1 MGLDVFIC
9 SIWTIFTVGY
19 FVEIGNCE
27 TNKCNTST
35 DQQCTNQEFRKY
47 IYSNPEA
54 LWDIFPCPP
63 PWKPELILELPW
75 KEKLGDEDGD
85 RLCKKV
91 ARRCGLD
98 LVKLQAIALQDEL
111 IFSDCD
117 IKCFLGLLLGFLTL
131 CLCVVIVVIFFRR
144 RRKKFSKVPDQKNET
159 QVILTSNG
167 VQTKLI
173 NGENSPG
180 ANGSPE
186 KKGKFNIDFARFCRS
201 ANIYESD
208 DVKRHR
214 NDIPENAFL
223 SSRDMS
229 YMYDSVNSCEQ
240 SLSNNLSD
248 SFHNRCK
255 EEIISELREKYEFRN
270 SESSSAYE
278 PRRVSS
284 PVSNILY
291 DMRSPNPPVSNA
303 LYQARRQCEVSPT
316 NQIPLNCPCNICCQS
331 NSSIPYRG
339 QVINLKQNF
348 SVQLHDYPK
357 SCTCSSRE
365 YPDEHKWRRND
376 VIERFPYADDVIN
389 SSVQNHSFCDR
400 NQGISDFQVNSAC
413 SCKQCVEQRF
423 SVSGEDCSTYS
434 TGSDVYGVPKTD
446 LNYPREIQC
455 NCRQCTKMIPIA
467 AYTKRF
473 SQTGEYTQRDNV
485 DMQFMLAGDTIDND
499 GPEHRKRRRSKQRP
513 PISSTASSSDNTG
526 SEKSF
531 RSGKMKTNGS
541 LFNSRFISR

>member
-1 MGLDVFIC
+1 MK
-9 SIWTIFTVGY
+9 SILNASY
-19 FVEIGNCE
+19 D
-27 TNKCNTST
+27 CNTST
-35 DQQCTNQEFRKY
+35 DQQCTDQEYRKY

-85 RLCKKV
+85 RLCKRV

-98 LVKLQAIALQDEL
+98 LVKLQAMALQDAL

-117 IKCFLGLLLGFLTL
+117 LKCFIGLLLGFLTL

-144 RRKKFSKVPDQKNET
+144 RKKKFSKVPDHKNET

-167 VQTKLI
+167 VQTKLM
-173 NGENSPG
+173 NGESSSGENS
-180 ANGSPE
+180 SPE
-186 KKGKFNIDFARFCRS
+186 KRGKYGIDFARFCRS
-201 ANIYESD
+201 ANVYESD
-208 DVKRHR
+208 EVKRHR
-214 NDIPENAFL
+214 SDISENAFL
-223 SSRDMS
+223 SAGDMS
-229 YMYDSVNSCEQ
+229 YTYDSVNTSEQ
-240 SLSNNLSD
+240 SFSNNMSN
-248 SFHNRCK
+248 SFENHRFN
-255 EEIISELREKYEFRN
+255 EEMISELREKYGFRN
-270 SESSSAYE
+270 SESASVHE
-278 PRRVSS
+278 PRSVNT
-284 PVSNILY
+284 PVSNLLY
-291 DMRSPNPPVSNA
+291 DMRSPNPTVSNA
-303 LYQARRQCEVSPT
+303 LYQARRQCEASSIQST

-339 QVINLKQNF
+339 QVINLKQNY
-348 SVQLHDYPK
+348 SVQRQDYPV
-357 SCTCSSRE
+357 SCKCYPRG
-365 YPDEHKWRRND
+365 YPDEHKWRRNN
-376 VIERFPYADDVIN
+376 VIEKFPYADDVIN
-389 SSVQNHSFCDR
+389 SSVQNHSFYDR
-400 NQGISDFQVNSAC
+400 EQGASDFRINSAC
-413 SCKQCVEQRF
+413 SCKQCVEQRL
-423 SVSGEDCSTYS
+423 SISEEDYSTYS
-434 TGSDVYGVPKTD
+434 TGSDVYGVPNTD

-473 SQTGEYTQRDNV
+473 SQTEEYTQRDNV
-485 DMQFMLAGDTIDND
+485 DMQFMSAGDIIDSD

-541 LFNSRFISR
+541 LFNSKLISR